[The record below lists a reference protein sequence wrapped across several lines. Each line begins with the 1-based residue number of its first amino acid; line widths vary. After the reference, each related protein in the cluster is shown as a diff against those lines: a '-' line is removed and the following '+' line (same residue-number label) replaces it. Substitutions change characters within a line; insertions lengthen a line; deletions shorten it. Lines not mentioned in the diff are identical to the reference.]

1 MQIFRTL
8 SDFHK
13 ARRELTGISSLGL
26 VPTMGALHAGHAS
39 LAQRAVEEND
49 YALAT
54 IFVNPT
60 QFGPNEDLDRYPRTL
75 EADIEL
81 LEKIG
86 VKGVLAPDVQEIYG
100 NEPSLIKFVIEGMAQ
115 KLCGATR
122 PGHFDGVLQI
132 VAILF
137 NLTRPD
143 TVYFGKKDFQQL
155 MIIKRMVKELHFPL
169 EIVGCPIVRE
179 KDGLAMSSRNRYLN
193 PEEREQSLFL
203 YHTLSKVRKQ
213 FADFSKPEDLQEFV
227 QTELGKYP
235 LVTLDYFQVL
245 EEEDLSDNED
255 LQSMEKP
262 HIFVAAYL
270 GKTRL
275 IDNAAV

>member
-1 MQIFRTL
+1 MQIFQTVA
-8 SDFHK
+8 DFKK

-26 VPTMGALHAGHAS
+26 VPTMGALHEGHAS
-39 LAQRAVEEND
+39 LARKAVEEND
-49 YALAT
+49 YVLAT

-60 QFGPNEDLDRYPRTL
+60 QFGPNEDLDRYPRTF
-75 EADIEL
+75 EADVEL

-86 VKGVLAPDVQEIYG
+86 VKGVFAPNVQEIYG
-100 NEPSLIKFVIEGMAQ
+100 QEPSLIKFLIQEMDQ

-143 TVYFGKKDFQQL
+143 RAYFGEKDFQQL

-169 EIVGCPIVRE
+169 EVIGCPIVRE
-179 KDGLAMSSRNRYLN
+179 ADGLAMSSRNRYLN
-193 PEEREQSLFL
+193 PEERKQGLFL
-203 YHTLSKVRKQ
+203 YNTLSKVRKQ
-213 FADFSKPEDLQEFV
+213 YSRFSKSEELQAFV
-227 QTELGKYP
+227 QEELGNYP
-235 LVTLDYFQVL
+235 LVKLDYFEVL
-245 EEEDLSDNED
+245 EEQDLSLVHD
-255 LQSMEKP
+255 LQAMENP
-262 HIFVAAYL
+262 HLFVAAYL

-275 IDNAAV
+275 IDNIAV